1 MLDLFVYL
9 RIITQYMDIKFLN
22 ITKEN
27 FFSTKLLHK
36 YMPLEYALKT
46 LAERKLWFANP
57 VTWKD
62 PFEKRF
68 IEAEYENGKNGRREF
83 PWKNRVF
90 CICMTQTMTSE
101 AYWNTYNRQ
110 QIGIEFRIDK
120 RQMYK
125 ELLNVRNE
133 YDIYI
138 GKVEYMKTSDIK
150 KQPLRAI
157 PFENPDPKPGT
168 PEWNA
173 RLLLLKRVAYRYED
187 EIRIILVKKKAT
199 QEKGV
204 NLEYQCENTEL
215 INSIILDP
223 SLGEYTTR
231 TLKTVFEEQYDFMPY
246 KNSSNK
252 YTKRVMKSQLY
263 AEQKSQK
270 LKI

>member
-1 MLDLFVYL
+1 
-9 RIITQYMDIKFLN
+9 MDIKFLN
-22 ITKEN
+22 ITKDN

-68 IEAEYENGKNGRREF
+68 IEAEYENGKNGSREF

-120 RQMYK
+120 RQMYE

-138 GKVEYMKTSDIK
+138 GRVEYMKTSDRHPI
-150 KQPLRAI
+150 
-157 PFENPDPKPGT
+157 
-168 PEWNA
+168 
-173 RLLLLKRVAYRYED
+173 RYE
-187 EIRIILVKKKAT
+187 
-199 QEKGV
+199 
-204 NLEYQCENTEL
+204 
-215 INSIILDP
+215 
-223 SLGEYTTR
+223 
-231 TLKTVFEEQYDFMPY
+231 
-246 KNSSNK
+246 
-252 YTKRVMKSQLY
+252 
-263 AEQKSQK
+263 
-270 LKI
+270 